1 MSATDPHLTARRTPG
16 VGMKDTETQIDMPRM
31 RGYRLARVREQ
42 LKRHEYGACVLY
54 DPINIRYATGTRNM
68 ALWTQHSPDR
78 YAFVPVEGPV
88 LIFDR
93 EAVRHQIEDLN
104 TVDEM
109 RPAVRWYYE
118 VTGPRVDEHA
128 KIWANEISDL
138 MYENCGTNRRLA
150 IDRLGPAGILPLQ
163 HQNISLFE
171 AQEPLEQARAI
182 KSEDEIACM
191 CISIAA
197 CETGMAR
204 MRESLRPGL
213 TENAL
218 WSILH
223 QTNIE
228 LGGEWIETR
237 MLASGGRTNPW
248 YQECSDKIIRA
259 GELIGFDT
267 DMIGPFGYCADI
279 SRTFFCRPGK
289 PTAEQRRLYQYAFE
303 QVHHN
308 LELLKPGVSFREFS
322 DKTWKYPEEFVN
334 YRYGG
339 AHGVGLA
346 DEYPDLTDGIDWD
359 RSGYDG
365 VLEEHMTLCV
375 ESYIGVN
382 GGAEGVKLEQQ
393 VLVTANGPQVLS
405 TFPFED
411 LLLA

>member
-1 MSATDPHLTARRTPG
+1 
-16 VGMKDTETQIDMPRM
+16 M
-31 RGYRLARVREQ
+31 R
-42 LKRHEYGACVLY
+42 
-54 DPINIRYATGTRNM
+54 
-68 ALWTQHSPDR
+68 S
-78 YAFVPVEGPV
+78 
-88 LIFDR
+88 
-93 EAVRHQIEDLN
+93 
-104 TVDEM
+104 
-109 RPAVRWYYE
+109 AVRWYYE
-118 VTGPRVDEHA
+118 VTGPRVDEQA

-150 IDRLGPAGILPLQ
+150 IDRLGSAGILPLQ

-204 MRESLRPGL
+204 MRESLRLGL

-228 LGGEWIETR
+228 LGGERIETR

-248 YQECSDKIIRA
+248 YHECSDKIIRA

-279 SRTFFCRPGK
+279 SRTFFCESGK

-308 LELLKPGVSFREFS
+308 LELLKPEVSFREFS

-334 YRYGG
+334 YRYDG

-346 DEYPDLTDGIDWD
+346 DEYPDLTDGIGRDMM
-359 RSGYDG
+359 
-365 VLEEHMTLCV
+365 V
-375 ESYIGVN
+375 
-382 GGAEGVKLEQQ
+382 
-393 VLVTANGPQVLS
+393 
-405 TFPFED
+405 
-411 LLLA
+411 